1 MIVKV
6 IPPKIKQEPCADSGQ
21 KKKALRVAAYCRV
34 STDLDEQ
41 ESSYEAQVS
50 HYAALIRKTPGW
62 RLAGIYADEGISG
75 TSILKR
81 EDFRRLITDC
91 EEKKIDLVITKSISR
106 FARNTLDCLKYIR
119 RLKELGIPVIFEKEN
134 INTLDARGEL
144 LITIMAS
151 IAQQESQSISQNVRM
166 GIQYRFQ
173 QGKPMLNHS
182 RFLGYTKKRGGP
194 LCIVP
199 AEAIVV
205 RQIFRDFLEGM
216 TVGEIIEKLEAARV
230 PSPAG
235 KRKWYHSTVLSMLR
249 NEKYMGDLLLQKS
262 YTTDFLT
269 GARKRN
275 QGNLPQYYVENDH
288 EPIIPREVF
297 LRVQAELRSRSLKKA
312 ATGKR
317 ANPAMHL
324 SLMGKLRCG
333 LCGAGY
339 RRCSPEPGSR
349 GSVVWRCRSRIRRDA
364 DCSGPAVKE
373 TALKELVV
381 LSFRRLPECRH
392 VLEQR
397 LGQLSGEL
405 LPELTRRLESTDAQ
419 NSDALLQEKAGLS
432 LEEVQVQSLLRLIE
446 AMQET
451 GASKGLPKIQNS
463 SPTDIQKT
471 NLQDVQRSSPQ
482 DSASPACRELP
493 DFFRRTDRLDV
504 AGPITDFR
512 DDLVTRFLEKLLV
525 YPDRLEI
532 RFKAGIALEIPAQDG
547 DWAEDAACW
556 LLPNRQILR
565 INSLN

>member
-1 MIVKV
+1 VIVKV
-6 IPPKIKQEPCADSGQ
+6 IPPKIKQEPRADSGQ

-216 TVGEIIEKLEAARV
+216 TVGEIIEKLEGARV

-297 LRVQAELRSRSLKKA
+297 LRVQAELRSRSLKKSRHRETGESRHAPLPHGEASLRPLQRGVPALLAGAREPRQCRLALPESHKARHGLQRARRKGNRSEGAGGPLLPAPAGVPERAGAEAPA
-312 ATGKR
+312 AVRGDAPGARQAAGIHRCPKLGRPSAGKGRPLPGGGPGPVPAEADRRHAGNRNSNGPAGDSKKLSAGFTKTQFAGRTKKQSPGFRIPRLPGAYGFFPPDGPAGRCR
-317 ANPAMHL
+317 ANH
-324 SLMGKLRCG
+324 
-333 LCGAGY
+333 
-339 RRCSPEPGSR
+339 
-349 GSVVWRCRSRIRRDA
+349 
-364 DCSGPAVKE
+364 
-373 TALKELVV
+373 
-381 LSFRRLPECRH
+381 RLP
-392 VLEQR
+392 
-397 LGQLSGEL
+397 G
-405 LPELTRRLESTDAQ
+405 
-419 NSDALLQEKAGLS
+419 
-432 LEEVQVQSLLRLIE
+432 
-446 AMQET
+446 
-451 GASKGLPKIQNS
+451 
-463 SPTDIQKT
+463 
-471 NLQDVQRSSPQ
+471 
-482 DSASPACRELP
+482 
-493 DFFRRTDRLDV
+493 
-504 AGPITDFR
+504 
-512 DDLVTRFLEKLLV
+512 
-525 YPDRLEI
+525 
-532 RFKAGIALEIPAQDG
+532 
-547 DWAEDAACW
+547 
-556 LLPNRQILR
+556 
-565 INSLN
+565 